1 MMKFGLICKKYPMN
15 SMSLSLNS
23 VEWVNFGALY
33 LKIIKD
39 FALDQYSKLV
49 KLC

>member
-1 MMKFGLICKKYPMN
+1 MN
-15 SMSLSLNS
+15 SMSLILNS
-23 VEWVNFGALY
+23 VEWGHFGALY
-33 LKIIKD
+33 LKILKD